1 MHESQQHA
9 FPISAAEAAAAAAAA
24 VAVAADTSVSDADDR
39 FVGDVGGPTI
49 RSWSYKG
56 NTHWSTE
63 RLLRP
68 TWHKTGYFGDV
79 SSSQSLGL
87 VWKKLNLTEE
97 KHTFTN
103 QKKCTKTQHALV

>member
-49 RSWSYKG
+49 RS
-56 NTHWSTE
+56 
-63 RLLRP
+63 
-68 TWHKTGYFGDV
+68 
-79 SSSQSLGL
+79 
-87 VWKKLNLTEE
+87 
-97 KHTFTN
+97 
-103 QKKCTKTQHALV
+103 